1 MLEVDMES
9 LYNLKYKILN
19 LENLDI
25 AFKIQKETW
34 PDDPDYRDLYD
45 KATNPKDNN
54 CFF

>member
-1 MLEVDMES
+1 MES

-34 PDDPDYRDLYD
+34 PDDSDYRDLYD